1 MQAPGSMDRSTDM
14 KMAPH
19 ARLGSAVRGDDSP
32 PAMRIV
38 SSDDPSALMRIHEP
52 RVNLVVWRRTP
63 EASVLEAWREA
74 CPAGSVVMDGVVR
87 PGAPDSDGGCA
98 VAPSVRER
106 FGVFAQDVLVLARWM
121 ACIAG
126 CVEVRARLVSID
138 DDQCRLFH
146 VDEPAL
152 RILSTYVGP
161 GTQWVE
167 EGGARRERLGMGG
180 LAADAFN
187 RALLRPGAA
196 VHQARTGWVCLQK
209 GDGYPGNRGRAIV
222 HRSPPIEGTGLRRL
236 RLTLEPSGYCRYGPP

>member
-1 MQAPGSMDRSTDM
+1 MKQALSGRFAAT
-14 KMAPH
+14 
-19 ARLGSAVRGDDSP
+19 GRGNEGAQ
-32 PAMRIV
+32 AMRVV
-38 SSDDPSALMRIHEP
+38 SSDDPSSLMRVHEP
-52 RVNLVVWRRTP
+52 SVNLVVWRRTP
-63 EASVLEAWREA
+63 DDSVLAAWRDA
-74 CPAGSVVMDGVVR
+74 CPAGSTVVDGIVR
-87 PGAPDSDGGCA
+87 PGALHEA
-98 VAPSVRER
+98 VEPACAPSVRER
-106 FGVFAQDVLVLARWM
+106 FGVFAQDVLVLSRWM
-121 ACIAG
+121 ASIAG

-180 LAADAFN
+180 LPADAFN
-187 RALLRPGAA
+187 RALLLPGAA

-209 GDGYPGNRGRAIV
+209 GDAYPGNRGRAIV

-236 RLTLEPSGYCRYGPP
+236 RLTLEPAGYCRYGPP